1 MGVTYSAS
9 LATEPAVM
17 SARSFLVRG
26 LLAGLIAG
34 LVAFVVAYLVGE
46 PAINAAIAIEEAGGL
61 GDHHAAHHPAAI
73 EGSAASVVP
82 RVLQST
88 AGLLTGTIVAGVTLG
103 GLLGVLSALALG
115 RLGSLGVR
123 GISLSLAAIGFVSVS
138 LMPFVAYPPNPPAI
152 GHPDTIGVRTAL
164 YFIMLA
170 GSVIAAVTAV
180 LVGRELAERWG
191 AWYATLSAIGGYLL
205 VTLTAMALLPS
216 YSEVPGDY
224 PATLL
229 YEFRAASLLTQLAL
243 WATLGLV
250 LGELLHRL
258 QPRAGVEIT
267 GPVLADQAL

>member
-1 MGVTYSAS
+1 MGVTCSAS

-34 LVAFVVAYLVGE
+34 LVAFGVAYLVGE
-46 PAINAAIAIEEAGGL
+46 PAINAAIAIEEAGAL
-61 GDHHAAHHPAAI
+61 GDHHAHHTIAS
-73 EGSAASVVP
+73 EGSAAGEVP
-82 RVLQST
+82 RALQST
-88 AGLLTGTIVAGVTLG
+88 AGLLTGTMVAGVTLG

-115 RLGSLGVR
+115 RLGRLGVR
-123 GISLSLAAIGFVSVS
+123 GVSLSLSAIGFVSVT

-152 GHPDTIGVRTAL
+152 GHPDTIGARTAL

-180 LVGRELAERWG
+180 LVGRELADRWG
-191 AWYATLSAIGGYLL
+191 AWYATLAAIAGYLL

-216 YSEVPGDY
+216 YSEVPADY

-258 QPRAGVEIT
+258 QRRT
-267 GPVLADQAL
+267 GAQIREPDYAEQLS